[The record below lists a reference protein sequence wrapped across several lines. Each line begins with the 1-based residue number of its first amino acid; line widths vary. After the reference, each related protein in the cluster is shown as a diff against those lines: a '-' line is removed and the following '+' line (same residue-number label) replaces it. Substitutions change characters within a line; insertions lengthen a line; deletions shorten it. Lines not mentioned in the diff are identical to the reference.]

1 MHALAMLKLIQK
13 LPKEIKV
20 MKASV
25 SSKWSNLLRC
35 TYVKSLLYPVLTIKV
50 LRRTEWC
57 INCKFPS

>member
-20 MKASV
+20 MKASF

-35 TYVKSLLYPVLTIKV
+35 TYVKKIFFEILFYRKDIKA
-50 LRRTEWC
+50 LKELNL
-57 INCKFPS
+57 ILFS